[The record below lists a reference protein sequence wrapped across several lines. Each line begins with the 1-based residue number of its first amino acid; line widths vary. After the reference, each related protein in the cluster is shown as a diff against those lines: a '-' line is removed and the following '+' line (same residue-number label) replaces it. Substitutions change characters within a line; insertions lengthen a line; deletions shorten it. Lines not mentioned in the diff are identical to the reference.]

1 MFKYLVGKVNSKLS
15 YFLVLTLIFSCF
27 NVAAIFAA
35 SGDGSWDSP
44 YSVSQA
50 ISNQYGSSKT
60 VQGYVVG
67 QPVATTVV
75 NTSGFTNDYA
85 IALAD
90 SANETNTSNMV
101 YVQVS
106 SSFRSNYGLKSNPD
120 LMGSAVKVTGSL
132 TNYFSHGGVKS
143 ISALEKTS
151 SSGGSGGSSPYD
163 STYYSSAIGKTGSS
177 LKSSL
182 HNIID
187 DHTELSYSGVWDALR
202 NTDKDPNNSS
212 NVIEIY
218 TGRSISNTENGGLVD
233 EWNREHV
240 WAKSHG
246 DFGTSKGAG
255 TDLHHIRP
263 ADVSVN
269 SSRSNLDFDEGG
281 SYHSVATSCR
291 YDSNSWEPRDE
302 VKGDV
307 ARMIFYMAVRYEGD
321 SGEVDLELTESVNNG
336 SDPYHGKL
344 SVLLDWHQ
352 QDPVDDWEMNR
363 NDVIYNN
370 YQYNR
375 NPFIDHPEWVHEIWG
390 Y

>member
-15 YFLVLTLIFSCF
+15 YFLVLTLVLSCF

-106 SSFRSNYGLKSNPD
+106 SSFRSSFGLKSNPD

-143 ISALEKTS
+143 ISALEK
-151 SSGGSGGSSPYD
+151 
-163 STYYSSAIGKTGSS
+163 
-177 LKSSL
+177 
-182 HNIID
+182 NI
-187 DHTELSYSGVWDALR
+187 
-202 NTDKDPNNSS
+202 
-212 NVIEIY
+212 
-218 TGRSISNTENGGLVD
+218 
-233 EWNREHV
+233 
-240 WAKSHG
+240 
-246 DFGTSKGAG
+246 F
-255 TDLHHIRP
+255 IRWFW
-263 ADVSVN
+263 
-269 SSRSNLDFDEGG
+269 R
-281 SYHSVATSCR
+281 
-291 YDSNSWEPRDE
+291 
-302 VKGDV
+302 
-307 ARMIFYMAVRYEGD
+307 
-321 SGEVDLELTESVNNG
+321 
-336 SDPYHGKL
+336 
-344 SVLLDWHQ
+344 
-352 QDPVDDWEMNR
+352 
-363 NDVIYNN
+363 
-370 YQYNR
+370 
-375 NPFIDHPEWVHEIWG
+375 FITL
-390 Y
+390 